1 MGCVLSCSKLS
12 CKAPEEA
19 TEVDSQPHAHHVPV
33 VLLHQLACGLGLFG
47 EDVQAREFP
56 NLVPIYKETAC
67 VMTNNS
73 EKTTVCWDANK
84 TTTPRRTR

>member
-47 EDVQAREFP
+47 EDVQA
-56 NLVPIYKETAC
+56 
-67 VMTNNS
+67 
-73 EKTTVCWDANK
+73 
-84 TTTPRRTR
+84 